1 MYIYIYMTHH
11 FNIYDPPSINIYDP
25 PSIRSGGSVKKVL
38 YNRVYIST
46 IFITLIYTFIP
57 L

>member
-1 MYIYIYMTHH
+1 MPYRMICCLLWYDIYIYHII
-11 FNIYDPPSINIYDP
+11 IYDPRE
-25 PSIRSGGSVKKVL
+25 IRSGGSVKKVL

-46 IFITLIYTFIP
+46 IFSILIYTFIP